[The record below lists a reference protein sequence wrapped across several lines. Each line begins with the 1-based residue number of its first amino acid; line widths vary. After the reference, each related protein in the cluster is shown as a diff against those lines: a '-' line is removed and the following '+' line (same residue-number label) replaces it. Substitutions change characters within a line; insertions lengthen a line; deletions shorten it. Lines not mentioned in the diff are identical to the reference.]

1 MSTTPTT
8 VAMKW
13 KKSSCGLRN
22 IFDWILIIAMET
34 IVLFLYGITYAV
46 ADGQRDIVDDMA
58 SRWAEQRSVKGN
70 DMEPEFLRAAE
81 VRR

>member
-1 MSTTPTT
+1 M
-8 VAMKW
+8 
-13 KKSSCGLRN
+13 
-22 IFDWILIIAMET
+22 
-34 IVLFLYGITYAV
+34 LFLYGITYAV

-81 VRR
+81 VRREERDGL